1 MRLSDLF
8 TNPAT
13 GRLSHSKLWAN
24 VACASATGLFIYQGV
39 QGTLTPE
46 VWLIYLGVVGGY
58 AAALRLI
65 AARRDN
71 PDSNKEAPNV

>member
-1 MRLSDLF
+1 MTLSDLF

-46 VWLIYLGVVGGY
+46 IWLVYLGVVGGY

-65 AARRDN
+65 ATRRD
-71 PDSNKEAPNV
+71 SNAQNTEVPHV